1 LLKPIHGLTSI
12 YPSANP
18 YSLILI
24 RKNEIN
30 RKSLRLLKNTQI
42 TPKSNMI
49 IGKKKTMCKKISKK
63 NLILASEIPLDRDHH
78 ATASLIQG
86 ILKIFS
92 SSFYAVKW

>member
-49 IGKKKTMCKKISKK
+49 IGKKDNVQENKQK
-63 NLILASEIPLDRDHH
+63 NLILASEIPLDWDHH
-78 ATASLIQG
+78 AIASLIQG
-86 ILKIFS
+86 TLKIFPS
-92 SSFYAVKW
+92 SINVSMQ